1 MERNGSGSGGGR
13 DAAGERN
20 NESPPLR
27 RSAPMI
33 DFLSS
38 VSHQGRRGRGDT
50 ARASNAT
57 PMYVESSLR
66 SSQRN
71 FNMISSEDTMFPHIA
86 FLSSG
91 QKQGGGRRRKH
102 GNLLEI
108 VDEALRIIIDDMP
121 IEENEVDC

>member
-1 MERNGSGSGGGR
+1 M
-13 DAAGERN
+13 
-20 NESPPLR
+20 
-27 RSAPMI
+27 
-33 DFLSS
+33 
-38 VSHQGRRGRGDT
+38 V
-50 ARASNAT
+50 
-57 PMYVESSLR
+57 
-66 SSQRN
+66 
-71 FNMISSEDTMFPHIA
+71 SSEDTMFPPMA